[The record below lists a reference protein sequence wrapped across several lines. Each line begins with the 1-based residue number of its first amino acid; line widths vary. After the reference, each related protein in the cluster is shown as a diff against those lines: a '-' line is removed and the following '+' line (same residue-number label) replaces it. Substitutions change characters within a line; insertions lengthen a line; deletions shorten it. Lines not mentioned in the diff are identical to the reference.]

1 MFFKDSCYYLDEGY
15 WFDIYSSMREAVAL
29 AEKDKIET
37 CEKKMKAA
45 EELKSAEDIET
56 KLRYEWAVSVLKYN
70 DALLE
75 VCDQLA
81 AMK

>member
-1 MFFKDSCYYLDEGY
+1 MDTQETE
-15 WFDIYSSMREAVAL
+15 REQ
-29 AEKDKIET
+29 E
-37 CEKKMKAA
+37 
-45 EELKSAEDIET
+45 SAEDIET
-56 KLRYEWAVSVLKYN
+56 KVLYEWAVRVLKYN